1 MTLTQWLLVFT
12 PLFPLLL
19 ALICCLPG
27 LRALL
32 GYAAVIA
39 PLPALLLSFMPVDQL
54 SMSAL
59 LLGSVWQLLPIGK
72 TFLTFTSLLWL
83 FSALYGL
90 GYLRKDPAASRFW
103 LLWLLTLTGN
113 LGLLISADIVSFYT
127 FFALMTFAAY
137 GLVIHQQD
145 STALRAGKIYL
156 IMALMGEMLILAGLF
171 LGSAATGHS
180 SILSADIA
188 AAIAESANA
197 GLIVFCLFCGFGV
210 KAGIPLLHF
219 WLPLAH
225 PVAPT
230 PASAVLSGAMIKAG
244 LFAWISLLPLGY
256 MQEPTW
262 GLIIIF
268 VGLVAAFGGG
278 LIGVMQAA
286 PKAVLAYSSISQMGI
301 MTLSLGCLFILPE
314 LTSLLLPVLAFYA
327 LHHALAKGALFLS
340 VSFKDYYRGIPL
352 FLLGLGMLLPALS
365 LIGLFASGAQAK
377 LLLKAQLY
385 HNELPGWLITSL
397 TLSALA
403 TTALMLRFLWLLW
416 QQRSQQPKQAD
427 KRMQLGFAATLLA
440 SALAPQL
447 LAGSLQ
453 ITPLYQQTAAYAEL
467 LWVPAITLVIGWLIS
482 RKGPS
487 WQLPQGDLVL
497 LLERGIAALWQGIK
511 QLNRVSVLPA
521 GLPGSDSLKNIY
533 NLPLPEQLAKSQI
546 AWLFGVVVILATLIM
561 AVTQS

>member
-1 MTLTQWLLVFT
+1 MARCVNAPVSAAAGTELVPAEVAAAGWLCGLHSPLTSAVAQFYACNPT
-12 PLFPLLL
+12 
-19 ALICCLPG
+19 
-27 LRALL
+27 
-32 GYAAVIA
+32 GYI
-39 PLPALLLSFMPVDQL
+39 S
-54 SMSAL
+54 L
-59 LLGSVWQLLPIGK
+59 LLGSVWHTLPISN

-83 FSALYGL
+83 LSAVYGL
-90 GYLRKDPAASRFW
+90 GYLRKDPAAGRFW

-113 LGLLISADIVSFYT
+113 LGLLISADIISFYT

-145 STALRAGKIYL
+145 RSALRAGRIYL
-156 IMALMGEMLILAGLF
+156 IMALMGEMLILTGLF
-171 LGSAATGHS
+171 LGSAATGHTS
-180 SILSADIA
+180 LLSADIA

-244 LFAWISLLPLGY
+244 LFAWLSLLPLGY

-268 VGLVAAFGGG
+268 VGLLAAFGGG
-278 LIGVMQAA
+278 LMGVMQAA

-301 MTLSLGCLFILPE
+301 MILSLGCLFILPD
-314 LTSLLLPVLAFYA
+314 LTTMLLPVLAFYA
-327 LHHALAKGALFLS
+327 LHHALTKGALFLS
-340 VSFKDYYRGIPL
+340 VSFKDAYQGIPV

-365 LIGLFASGAQAK
+365 LIGVFSSGAQVK

-385 HNELPGWLITSL
+385 QDGLPGWLITSL

-416 QQRSQQPKQAD
+416 QQRSHQPEQAD
-427 KRMQLGFAATLLA
+427 KRMQLGFAATVLA
-440 SALAPQL
+440 SALTPQI
-447 LAGSLQ
+447 LAGTLQ
-453 ITPLYQQTAAYAEL
+453 MTPLYQQPLAYTAL
-467 LWVPAITLVIGWLIS
+467 LWVPAITLAIGWLIS
-482 RKGPS
+482 HKGPA
-487 WQLPQGDLVL
+487 WRLPQGDLVV
-497 LLERGIAALWQGIK
+497 LLERGITLLWQRFK
-511 QLNRVSVLPA
+511 QLSPVPVLPTWLA
-521 GLPGSDSLKNIY
+521 GLDALKTLY
-533 NLPLPEQLAKSQI
+533 NQPLPEQLAKSQI
-546 AWLFGVVVILATLIM
+546 TWLFAAVVILATLIM
-561 AVTQS
+561 VVTA

>member
-1 MTLTQWLLVFT
+1 MTMTQWLLVLT

-19 ALICCLPG
+19 VLTCCLPG

-39 PLPALLLSFMPVDQL
+39 PLPALLLSFMPTDQL
-54 SMSAL
+54 SMPAL
-59 LLGSVWQLLPIGK
+59 LLGSVWHLLPISK

-83 FSALYGL
+83 FSAIYGL
-90 GYLRKDPAASRFW
+90 GYLRKDPDAKRFW

-113 LGLLISADIVSFYT
+113 LGLLISADIISFYT

-137 GLVIHQQD
+137 GLVISQQD
-145 STALRAGKIYL
+145 SSALRAGRIYL

-171 LGSAATGHS
+171 LASTAASHS
-180 SILSADIA
+180 SLLTRDLA
-188 AAIAESANA
+188 AAIVESDNA
-197 GLIVFCLFCGFGV
+197 GLIVFCLFSGFGV

-256 MQEPTW
+256 MQEPAW
-262 GLIIIF
+262 GLIIIY
-268 VGLVAAFGGG
+268 VGLLAAFGGG
-278 LIGVMQAA
+278 VIGIMQAA

-301 MTLSLGCLFILPE
+301 MTLSLGSLFIVPE
-314 LTSLLLPVLAFYA
+314 LTPLLLPVVAFYA

-340 VSFKDYYRGIPL
+340 VSFKDAYQGVPV

-365 LIGLFASGAQAK
+365 LIGLFGSGAQAK

-385 HNELPGWLITSL
+385 QDELPDWLITSL

-416 QQRSQQPKQAD
+416 QQRSHQPEPAD
-427 KRMQLGFAATLLA
+427 KRMQLGFTATVLA

-453 ITPLYQQTAAYAEL
+453 ITPLHQQPAAYFEL
-467 LWVPAITLVIGWLIS
+467 LWVPAFTLVLGWLIS
-482 RKGPS
+482 RKGPT
-487 WQLPQGDLVL
+487 WQLPQGDLVM
-497 LLERGIAALWQGIK
+497 LLERGIVVLWQGLK
-511 QLNRVSVLPA
+511 QLSRVPLLPA
-521 GLPGSDSLKNIY
+521 GLADPESLKKIY

-561 AVTQS
+561 AVSQS

>member
-1 MTLTQWLLVFT
+1 MTLTQWLLLLT

-19 ALICCLPG
+19 ALIGCLPRLG
-27 LRALL
+27 SML
-32 GYAAVIA
+32 GYAALVA
-39 PLPALLLSFMPVDQL
+39 PLPALLLSFMPLEQL
-54 SMSAL
+54 NMSAL
-59 LLGSVWQLLPIGK
+59 LLGSVWQNLPVSN

-90 GYLRKDPAASRFW
+90 GYLRKDPAARRFW

-113 LGLLISADIVSFYT
+113 LGLLISADIIGFYT

-137 GLVIHQQD
+137 GLVIHQRD
-145 STALRAGKIYL
+145 STALRAGRIYL

-180 SILSADIA
+180 SLLSEDIA
-188 AAIAESANA
+188 AAIVESADA
-197 GLIVFCLFCGFGV
+197 GLIVFCLFSGFGV
-210 KAGIPLLHF
+210 KAGLPLLHF

-244 LFAWISLLPLGY
+244 LFAWFSLLPLGY

-262 GLIIIF
+262 GLILILI
-268 VGLVAAFGGG
+268 GLLAAFGAG
-278 LIGVMQAA
+278 LIGVMQAS

-301 MTLSLGCLFILPE
+301 MTLSLGCLFILPD
-314 LTSLLLPVLAFYA
+314 LTVLLLPVLAFYA
-327 LHHALAKGALFLS
+327 LHHALTKGALFLS
-340 VSFKDYYRGIPL
+340 VSFKDAYQGIPV

-365 LIGLFASGAQAK
+365 LIGLFGSGAQAK

-385 HNELPGWLITSL
+385 QDGLPGWLITSL

-416 QQRSQQPKQAD
+416 QQRSHQPETAD
-427 KRMQLGFAATLLA
+427 WRMQLGFAATVLT

-453 ITPLYQQTAAYAEL
+453 ITPLYQQPAAYMGL
-467 LWVPAITLVIGWLIS
+467 LWVPAITLAMAWLIS
-482 RKGPS
+482 RKGPA
-487 WQLPQGDLVL
+487 WRLPQGDLVV
-497 LLERGIAALWQGIK
+497 LLERGIVALWQRLK
-511 QLNRVSVLPA
+511 QLNQVPVLPTW
-521 GLPGSDSLKNIY
+521 LPGMESLKTLY

-546 AWLFGVVVILATLIM
+546 AWLFGVVVVVATLIM